1 MAVSGLVCTVC
12 DADNDDK
19 NALLCDGC
27 SEGVCHTYCAT
38 PRLDSVPG
46 KGVGAGAG
54 SNAGAVDIAAASSV
68 LVDDAAN
75 NIQEHKSFAEDS
87 DTDGRNA
94 RHFK

>member
-54 SNAGAVDIAAASSV
+54 SNAGAVDTAYTELSLRPID
-68 LVDDAAN
+68 LVFVD
-75 NIQEHKSFAEDS
+75 
-87 DTDGRNA
+87 
-94 RHFK
+94 